1 METLLMIVTVI
12 ALALAIGMSVLAWR
26 LLREHRL
33 RADARTEMLQELAA
47 HDAGDGRFAELEADT
62 AEPWDL
68 SLERD
73 EPPVIAAAK
82 PPRHP
87 RAAVPVSDAMFAATV
102 PNAPRP
108 ASRRWLAFAV
118 AGIAI
123 AAVVAALY
131 TSSRPSF
138 AAESAISQWMPELH
152 ASTPRPLELL
162 SLRHAS
168 EAGTFVV
175 TGLVQNPPGGSAVRK
190 AIAVVYLFDGDG
202 NYFAAGKG
210 SLDFDV
216 LGPGDE
222 SPFVVRVPTGT
233 RVSRYRVGFRS
244 EEGGVIAHVDRRG
257 QSPGG
262 TTGDSLDPADSPRAA
277 AIRGTE
283 SRP

>member
-47 HDAGDGRFAELEADT
+47 HDAGDERFADLEADAT
-62 AEPWDL
+62 EPWDL
-68 SLERD
+68 DLERH
-73 EPPVIAAAK
+73 EPPVLAAA
-82 PPRHP
+82 PPRRVP
-87 RAAVPVSDAMFAATV
+87 TAVPVSGAMFAATV
-102 PNAPRP
+102 ANAPQP

-123 AAVVAALY
+123 VAVATAIY
-131 TSSRPSF
+131 TFSRSSFP
-138 AAESAISQWMPELH
+138 ATAAISEWLPELH
-152 ASTPRPLELL
+152 ASTPQPLELL
-162 SLRHAS
+162 SLRHAT

-175 TGLVQNPPGGSAVRK
+175 TGLVQNPPGGSTVRK
-190 AIAVVYLFDGDG
+190 AIAVVYLFDGEG

-216 LGPGDE
+216 LAPGDE

-262 TTGDSLDPADSPRAA
+262 TTGDSLDSTASPQAA